1 MAAPQD
7 KPKSVFQSI
16 DWITILI
23 YAALLAFGWMS
34 ICGACYE
41 YGQPRDLL
49 SLASFGTRT
58 GMQLVWIGSSIVLGA
73 IILLLDDRIFDTFA
87 YFIYGIFI
95 VLLFITP
102 FLAHDIK
109 GSLSWIKIGPF
120 SFQSAE
126 FAKFA
131 TALALAKFMS
141 PYGFKLQ
148 GSWKNMSIA
157 IALMMLPMV
166 LIVMQKETGSA
177 LVYFSL
183 FLMLY
188 REGMPGFVLFAGISA
203 AAYVVIGLRFDQT
216 LILAQSTSLG
226 EVLVMLMIVAFV
238 AALIIIYCR
247 PSALVGESGVDPRNT
262 RQPYRR
268 ALSSTFAVALPLMLA
283 VLALAYIIFP
293 TLAAY
298 HELPSALQPEAV
310 AEAAEAAAEAATS
323 LSAEASQTIAA
334 DAGEAAEAATA
345 AGPLF
350 TISHDSFLAPLIDHI
365 RPFNLSPILVAI
377 TLLLALRLFWIGF
390 SNQVYR
396 YAYIALFA
404 LASMTVFF
412 SANMLVDHLAPHQ
425 QKRIQVLLGLQD
437 DPNGVGY
444 NVIQAKIAIGSGGLE
459 GKGFLNGT
467 QTKLKYVPE
476 QETDFIFCTVG
487 EEQGFIGS
495 TAVLVLFLLLMW
507 RLIHV
512 AERQPFAFG
521 RVYGYCVFS
530 VIFFHVLINIGMV
543 LGLMPVIGIP
553 LPFFSYGGSS
563 LWGFTLLLFIFLRI
577 DAGRSRYVR
586 K

>member
-1 MAAPQD
+1 MAPLQD

-58 GMQLVWIGSSIVLGA
+58 GMQLVWIGSSIILGA

-87 YFIYGIFI
+87 YFIYGAFI
-95 VLLFITP
+95 LLLFITP

-141 PYGFKLQ
+141 PYGFRLQ

-157 IALMMLPMV
+157 LGLMMLPMV

-188 REGMPGFVLFAGISA
+188 REGMSGFILFAGISA

-216 LILAQSTSLG
+216 LILSSSTSLG
-226 EVLVMLMIVAFV
+226 EVLVMLMIVVFV

-247 PSALVGESGVDPRNT
+247 PSSLVGESGVDPRNT
-262 RQPYRR
+262 RQPFRR
-268 ALSSTFAVALPLMLA
+268 ALTSTLVMALPLMLTTLA
-283 VLALAYIIFP
+283 IAYVLFP
-293 TLAAY
+293 ALAAY
-298 HELPSALQPEAV
+298 HELPSAMQP
-310 AEAAEAAAEAATS
+310 EAAAEALES
-323 LSAEASQTIAA
+323 
-334 DAGEAAEAATA
+334 AAEAATA
-345 AGPLF
+345 LTSDAAAEAAEATEEAAAAWIPF
-350 TISHDSFLAPLIDHI
+350 TISHDSFLAPLVDHL
-365 RPFNLSPILVAI
+365 RPFSISPILVAI
-377 TLLLALRLFWIGF
+377 TLLLALRLLWIGF
-390 SNQVYR
+390 ANQVYR

-404 LASMTVFF
+404 LASMTIFF
-412 SANMLVDHLAPHQ
+412 SANLLVDHLAPHQ

-507 RLIHV
+507 RLIHL

-530 VIFFHVLINIGMV
+530 IIFFHVLINIGMV